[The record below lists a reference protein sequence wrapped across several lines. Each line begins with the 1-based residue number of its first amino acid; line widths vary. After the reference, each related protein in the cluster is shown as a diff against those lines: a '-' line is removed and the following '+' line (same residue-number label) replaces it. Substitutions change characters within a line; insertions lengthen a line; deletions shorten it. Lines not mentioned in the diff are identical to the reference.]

1 MHTGQNLTGHTS
13 SQPEVNTVQEN
24 FDTDQLDH
32 LISLLLD
39 QRLSEKE
46 EQQLNILLETSPAA
60 VLHYRSVLDTHSAL
74 SEVFLEK
81 IPTDNYPSPQ
91 HGTPQIQT
99 QTRDQARDASTQKT
113 SYLNTR
119 QQVPLQWVTAICIS
133 LIIGSAGYM
142 LGKREMVSLAATP
155 HTIGEV
161 AIVLEKTSADN
172 EPRVDITWGG
182 IEPTL
187 KGHAVLRKTF
197 DIAWPHETPGFIEGS
212 LLQPGPFAFE
222 SGIAVIDFFCGA
234 TLVIEG
240 PAQLDVIS
248 DWVVSVD
255 KGRIEATVPPA
266 AQGFIV
272 KAANTDII
280 DLGTRFAL
288 DMSQGKAQVAVIDGE
303 VILRGEQFDDDHLQ
317 AGEQA
322 SLDPATTNSD
332 FLPGIPRLDVILR
345 KSADNEKKQYVAY
358 QSFMKKLASDPRLIA
373 LFPAEPKLKRRRLPN
388 IALTEYASPGQ
399 LIGPAE
405 TVPGRF
411 RTESVGVLLSRPGSR
426 IRTKINGSFSA
437 YTFSCWVKINSLKHE
452 YNALFLSDGYENGEP
467 HWQIRYDGKLMFSVM
482 VDESREL
489 FYSTGPTSPPIQDK
503 GFHHVYFSK
512 PFWSPSMTGQWVHLA
527 AVYDPAAQIVSQ
539 YVNGKA
545 ICQETIQDEFV
556 TDDLHIGNAE
566 IGNWGQPFRKTP
578 DFAVRN
584 LDGIIDE
591 MIILNAALS
600 PDEIRDIYIAGSVD

>member
-1 MHTGQNLTGHTS
+1 MYTGQNPTGHTS
-13 SQPEVNTVQEN
+13 SQPEVNTVQDN

-74 SEVFLEK
+74 REVFLEK
-81 IPTDNYPSPQ
+81 IPTDNCPSPQ

-99 QTRDQARDASTQKT
+99 RDQAQDASTQKT
-113 SYLNTR
+113 SYLHSR

-133 LIIGSAGYM
+133 LIIGTAGYM
-142 LGKREMVSLAATP
+142 LGKREMVPREAIP
-155 HTIGEV
+155 HTSHGEV
-161 AIVLEKTSADN
+161 AIVLEKTSADS

-187 KGHAVLRKTF
+187 RGHAVLRKTF
-197 DIAWPHETPGFIEGS
+197 DISWPHETPRFIEGS

-248 DWVVSVD
+248 DWVVSID

-288 DMSQGKAQVAVIDGE
+288 DMSRGKAQVAVIDGE

-322 SLDPATTNSD
+322 SLDPATANSD

-388 IALTEYASPGQ
+388 IALTEHASPGQ

-411 RTESVGVLLSRPGSR
+411 GNESVGVLLSRPGSR
-426 IRTKINGSFSA
+426 IRTKINGTFSA

-467 HWQIRYDGKLMFSVM
+467 HWQIRHDGKLMFSVM
-482 VDESREL
+482 VDDSQKL
-489 FYSTGPTSPPIQDK
+489 SYSTGPTSPPIQDK

-512 PFWSPSMTGQWVHLA
+512 PFWSPSMTDQWVHLA
-527 AVYDPAAQIVSQ
+527 AVYDPAAQSVSQ

-545 ICQETIQDEFV
+545 ICQETIQDKFV

-600 PDEIRDIYIAGSVD
+600 SDEIYDIYLAGSAH

>member
-1 MHTGQNLTGHTS
+1 M
-13 SQPEVNTVQEN
+13 NTVQEN
-24 FDTDQLDH
+24 FDTDKLDH
-32 LISLLLD
+32 FISLLLD

-74 SEVFLEK
+74 SEIFLK
-81 IPTDNYPSPQ
+81 KTPTDNCPSPQ
-91 HGTPQIQT
+91 RGMTQIQT
-99 QTRDQARDASTQKT
+99 RAQAQNASIQKT

-142 LGKREMVSLAATP
+142 LGKREMTSLAAKP
-155 HTIGEV
+155 HTTQGEV
-161 AIVLEKTSADN
+161 AIVLEKTSADS

-187 KGHAVLRKTF
+187 RGHAVLRKTF

-303 VILRGEQFDDDHLQ
+303 IILRGEQFDDSHLQ

-322 SLDPATTNSD
+322 SLDHEAVDSD
-332 FLPGIPRLDVILR
+332 LLNRIPQLNAIQ
-345 KSADNEKKQYVAY
+345 KQSAENTKKQYNAY
-358 QSFMKKLASDPRLIA
+358 RRFMTELATDPRLIA
-373 LFPAEPKLKRRRLPN
+373 LFPAEQEFTGRCYPN
-388 IALTEYASPGQ
+388 SAETNYASTGQ
-399 LIGPAE
+399 LLGPFEIVA
-405 TVPGRF
+405 GRF
-411 RTESVGVLLSRPGSR
+411 EKESVGVLMSRPGSR
-426 IRTKINGSFSA
+426 IRTKINGMFSA
-437 YTFSCWVKINSLKHE
+437 YTFSCWTKINSLKHE

-467 HWQIRYDGKLMFSVM
+467 HWQIRHDGKLMFSVM
-482 VDESREL
+482 VDDSQEV
-489 FYSTGPTSPPIQDK
+489 FYSTGPTSRPIQDK
-503 GFHHVYFSK
+503 GLHHVYFSDA
-512 PFWSPSMTGQWVHLA
+512 FWTPSMTGQWVHLA
-527 AVYDPAAQIVSQ
+527 AVYDPASRSVMQ

-545 ICQETIQDEFV
+545 ICQEEIQDEFV
-556 TDDLHIGNAE
+556 IHDLHIGNAE

-584 LDGIIDE
+584 LDGVIDE
-591 MIILNAALS
+591 MIILNGALS
-600 PDEIRDIYIAGSVD
+600 SDEIYDIYLAGSAH